1 MAALFYASNRTVDSY
16 FWEARRLL
24 GDSDLSP
31 RQAFIHAVAGQ
42 PPRGYE
48 RVVLEHGEAPH
59 EFVRHV
65 HLVESER
72 AARRARLA
80 ALDHADTRQT
90 TLYRSLPCLA
100 TGVRVERK
108 PVLAAGEFVW
118 GHVLTTAGY
127 PEGTPCSRLVASLV
141 ALIDGHTPVTEL
153 LAKLCQGR
161 EALPEGAQ
169 MAHAALTALQILYVD
184 GTIADLQG
192 L

>member
-1 MAALFYASNRTVDSY
+1 M
-16 FWEARRLL
+16 
-24 GDSDLSP
+24 
-31 RQAFIHAVAGQ
+31 
-42 PPRGYE
+42 
-48 RVVLEHGEAPH
+48 LEHGEAPH

-72 AARRARLA
+72 TARRTQLA
-80 ALDHADTRQT
+80 AALGPADSRQT
-90 TLYRSLPCLA
+90 SLYRSVPRLA
-100 TGVRVERK
+100 DGVRVERK

-118 GHVLTTAGY
+118 GYVLTTAGY

-141 ALIDGHTPVTEL
+141 ALIDGHTPVAEL
-153 LAKLCQGR
+153 LAKLCQGQ
-161 EALPEGAQ
+161 EALPEGAH